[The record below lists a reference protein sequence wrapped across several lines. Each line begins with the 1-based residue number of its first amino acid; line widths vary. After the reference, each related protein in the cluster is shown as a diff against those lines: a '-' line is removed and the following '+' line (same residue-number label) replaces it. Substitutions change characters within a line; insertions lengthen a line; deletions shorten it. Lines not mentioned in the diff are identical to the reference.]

1 MTRRGV
7 RISGG
12 RLRGRRLAVPCSA
25 RPTSARL
32 REALFDIWQP
42 RIVGA
47 RLMDLFAGTGA
58 VGFEALSRG
67 ADFVVF
73 VESDRAAVRR
83 LQSACDELAPE
94 STRVYLADL
103 PAQMHRVQLA
113 AGHRQ
118 DLIFADP
125 PYDFAG
131 YAELLAS
138 LGDLLQEGG
147 EVAIEHSMRVE
158 VPETVE
164 GLATSGSRAYGEN
177 RVTFYASTSPTKAV
191 RA

>member
-12 RLRGRRLAVPCSA
+12 RLRGRSLAVPGSA

-47 RLMDLFAGTGA
+47 RLLDLFAGTGA

-67 ADFVVF
+67 AEFVVF

-83 LQSACDELAPE
+83 LQSACDDLAPE
-94 STRVYLADL
+94 STRVYRADL
-103 PAQMHRVQLA
+103 PAQMHRVQRSV
-113 AGHRQ
+113 GHRQ

-125 PYDFAG
+125 PYDFVE
-131 YAELLAS
+131 YAELLAA
-138 LGDLLQEGG
+138 LGDLLRDGG
-147 EVAIEHSMRVE
+147 EVAIEHSMRTDL
-158 VPETVE
+158 PETVE
-164 GLATSGSRAYGEN
+164 GLARNRSRAYGEN
-177 RVTFYASTSPTKAV
+177 RVAFYSAANPA
-191 RA
+191 

>member
-1 MTRRGV
+1 MTRRGI

-12 RLRGRRLAVPCSA
+12 RLRGRSLAVPTSA

-32 REALFDIWQP
+32 REALFDIWRP

-83 LQSACDELAPE
+83 LQKASEELAPD
-94 STRVYLADL
+94 STRVCLADL

-113 AGHRQ
+113 VGHRQ

-125 PYDFAG
+125 PYDFVE
-131 YAELLAS
+131 YAELLAT
-138 LGDLLQEGG
+138 LGDLLREGG
-147 EVAIEHSMRVE
+147 EVAVEHSMRTDL
-158 VPETVE
+158 PDKVE
-164 GLATSGSRAYGEN
+164 GLERSGSRAYGEN
-177 RVTFYASTSPTKAV
+177 RLTFYSSANA
-191 RA
+191 A